1 MAGVKVRYKGR
12 TVSLMLTHGKE
23 YTVLSIER
31 NWYRIIDDSGE
42 MCIRDRPSATTFTM
56 GTTYESSKL

>member
-42 MCIRDRPSATTFTM
+42 DYLYPPECFEIVKD
-56 GTTYESSKL
+56 